1 MLRHTAPPP
10 PPPAV
15 RPSLGKRL
23 ALLSYTSNENG
34 AKKELMAT
42 AASAAG
48 ATAH

>member
-1 MLRHTAPPP
+1 MLRHTAPP

-23 ALLSYTSNENG
+23 ALFYTGNENG
-34 AKKELMAT
+34 AKKELMPT

-48 ATAH
+48 TTAH